1 MTPTT
6 ILILVL
12 VGCIVILAILVIRL
26 EYKMKKFLVSK
37 SSKSIDDSLVDLNT
51 RAKDLESF
59 RAELET
65 YLKTVEVRLR
75 RSIQGVAT
83 IRFNPFKGTGG
94 GGNQSFS
101 TTFINEEG
109 DGVVISSMY
118 SREHVSIFSKPIKK
132 LTSEFELSEE
142 EKNTLLEARKNIGR

>member
-1 MTPTT
+1 MTLTL
-6 ILILVL
+6 ILIS
-12 VGCIVILAILVIRL
+12 CIVVLAVLVIRL
-26 EYKMKKFLVSK
+26 EYKMKKFLISK
-37 SSKSIDDSLVDLNT
+37 SSTNIDDSLVDLHART
-51 RAKDLESF
+51 KELESF
-59 RAELET
+59 RNELET

-83 IRFNPFKGTGG
+83 IRFNPFKGTGS

-101 TTFINEEG
+101 TTFLNEEG

-118 SREHVSIFSKPIKK
+118 AREHVSIFSKPIKK
-132 LTSEFELSEE
+132 HTSEFELSEE

>member
-1 MTPTT
+1 MTLTL
-6 ILILVL
+6 ILI
-12 VGCIVILAILVIRL
+12 GCIVVLAVLVIRL
-26 EYKMKKFLVSK
+26 EYKMKKFLISK
-37 SSKSIDDSLVDLNT
+37 SSTNIDDSLVDLHART
-51 RAKDLESF
+51 KELESF
-59 RAELET
+59 RNELET

-83 IRFNPFKGTGG
+83 IRFNPFKGTGS

-101 TTFINEEG
+101 TTFLNEEG

-118 SREHVSIFSKPIKK
+118 AREHVSIFSKPIKK
-132 LTSEFELSEE
+132 HTSEFELSEE